1 MKLKTLVGV
10 DWQYTDCGLLEAYY
24 LAYYM
29 PYGDVTN
36 WTSRI
41 HKFKNKEDVDDY
53 VVLTNLVTE
62 AIKEDNLQFDFV
74 VRVLGHGSTFAK
86 KNDSIRD
93 FAIKVAR
100 ATNARYIPELIK
112 KHNATAPLH
121 TMGRQARFQVSIG
134 NYYVDPFN
142 CKDLNLNNKK
152 ILIVDDITTTGSSL
166 IEICRALHDVW
177 PDAKVYSLCLARTKN
192 DNPNANLNL

>member
-1 MKLKTLVGV
+1 MKLKTLVGT
-10 DWQYTDCGLLEAYY
+10 DWQYTNCGLSESYY

-41 HKFKNKEDVDDY
+41 HKFKNKEDEEDY
-53 VVLTNLVTE
+53 EILTNLVTN
-62 AIKEDNLQFDFV
+62 AIKEDDLQFDFV
-74 VRVLGHGSTFAK
+74 VRALGHNNKYARK
-86 KNDSIRD
+86 DDPIRD
-93 FAIKVAR
+93 FAVEVAK
-100 ATNARYIPELIK
+100 ASNARYIPMLIK

-121 TMGRQARFQVSIG
+121 TMGRQARFQVSRG
-134 NYYVDPFN
+134 NYYVDES
-142 CKDLNLNNKK
+142 KRKELDLNNKK

-166 IEICRALHDVW
+166 IEICRALHEIW
-177 PDAKVYSLCLARTKN
+177 PKAKVYSLCLARTKN